1 MREGSPVI
9 SASLMIAVLIVGLF
23 SGSVLLFF
31 LTLGLMALIVEGDS
45 DESNPVWI
53 FSGVAMYLFA
63 SWSWMASL
71 TQAIIGMA
79 VFLLPWV
86 LSTPKETNATG
97 MNRVLSTR
105 RQNMFVRSIPWF
117 GAMGYLGLTWMLLTA
132 EIDGTSLEA
141 HEVFGAPF
149 IAALAIGLMV
159 YSWGIKSNG
168 RIGLFVIFGAMLIAI
183 TSGLLSEAIDLPG
196 DPESYLTDEISRGQV
211 AGFLLA
217 LILFSIPPS
226 ILSLIHI

>member
-1 MREGSPVI
+1 MSTSSCEDN
-9 SASLMIAVLIVGLF
+9 LMIAVLIIGLF
-23 SGSVLLFF
+23 SGSVLLLL
-31 LTLGLMALIVEGDS
+31 LTLGLMTLIVEGDS

-53 FSGVAMYLFA
+53 FSGVALYLFA

-71 TQAIIGMA
+71 PEAILGMA

-86 LSTPKETNATG
+86 LSTPKETEAIG
-97 MNRVLSTR
+97 IDRLLRPRS
-105 RQNMFVRSIPWF
+105 QNMFVRTIPWF

-141 HEVFGAPF
+141 HEMFGAPF

-168 RIGLFVIFGAMLIAI
+168 RIGLFVIFGAMLISI
-183 TSGLLSEAIDLPG
+183 TSGLLSNSIDLPG
-196 DPESYLTDEISRGQV
+196 DPDSYLTDELSRGQV

-217 LILFSIPPS
+217 LIVFFDCVL
-226 ILSLIHI
+226 

>member
-1 MREGSPVI
+1 MCIR
-9 SASLMIAVLIVGLF
+9 
-23 SGSVLLFF
+23 
-31 LTLGLMALIVEGDS
+31 D
-45 DESNPVWI
+45 
-53 FSGVAMYLFA
+53 
-63 SWSWMASL
+63 
-71 TQAIIGMA
+71 
-79 VFLLPWV
+79 
-86 LSTPKETNATG
+86 
-97 MNRVLSTR
+97 R
-105 RQNMFVRSIPWF
+105 NMFVRTIPWF

-226 ILSLIHI
+226 IGEMLRVIKRSRSSGSSIIPTRWSNPNLRAVGSSIAHVGILFLLFGHVLTTTLVDRTDPSHLVTLVKDQPVEHAGYVLSFTGLEIIDSGDPDYDYSLSLIHI